1 MVGPE
6 HPADRRYIA
15 VQAGDGDRH
24 RPLQDEARRRLERV
38 RASIEAE
45 LDGATATGDATAIR
59 HAAEQLRAIDD
70 TLARQHP
77 QTRRDER
84 PDRQREHRDAPTD
97 ARGGSD
103 RANHREAQRG
113 RSVDA

>member
-38 RASIEAE
+38 RAAIEAE
-45 LDGATATGDATAIR
+45 LDAATAIGDTER
-59 HAAEQLRAIDD
+59 RGHATEQLRAIEEALGRHDEQLQRSD
-70 TLARQHP
+70 GPAHP
-77 QTRRDER
+77 HERRDA
-84 PDRQREHRDAPTD
+84 H
-97 ARGGSD
+97 
-103 RANHREAQRG
+103 RG

>member
-15 VQAGDGDRH
+15 VQAGDGDCD

-45 LDGATATGDATAIR
+45 LDAATDIGDDVAIR
-59 HAAEQLRAIDD
+59 HAAEQLRAIDE
-70 TLARQHP
+70 TLARHHP
-77 QTRRDER
+77 QARRTER
-84 PDRQREHRDAPTD
+84 PDRRHDEVL
-97 ARGGSD
+97 
-103 RANHREAQRG
+103 RG